1 MSLTIEVEKKA
12 SSIKNIRKVGKPED
26 IYKLE
31 EIQEI
36 KDAVQE
42 YLLLFCLDNKNNVIK
57 VTLLGKG
64 RGNCV
69 NFEQKEIIRT
79 AILENSPKVIL
90 AHNHPSG
97 DCKPSKLDI
106 NVTKETSKLLKV
118 FDIELVDHL
127 VVASDNFISMGSE
140 NYIKNKINDEFYN
153 TIEMKLLKD
162 ENKNLKNEVKE
173 LKKEVKELNER
184 IKIYKSIEEE
194 KYEEEK
200 EM

>member
-1 MSLTIEVEKKA
+1 MSLTIEVEKKS
-12 SSIKNIRKVGKPED
+12 SSIKNTRKITEPKEM
-26 IYKLE
+26 YELE

-42 YLLLFCLDNKNNVIK
+42 YMLLFCLDNKYNVTK

-69 NFEQKEIIRT
+69 NFSQKEIIRT
-79 AILENSPKVIL
+79 AILENSSRVIL

-97 DCKPSKLDI
+97 DCNPSELDI
-106 NVTKETSKLLKV
+106 NVTTKISKLLKA

-127 VVASDNFISMGSE
+127 VVASDNYMSLGSKK
-140 NYIKNKINDEFYN
+140 YIKNKINDDFYD
-153 TIEMKLLKD
+153 TIEEKFLKD

-173 LKKEVKELNER
+173 LKKEVKELKEKL
-184 IKIYKSIEEE
+184 KIYKPIEE
-194 KYEEEK
+194 KKNEEE
-200 EM
+200 EI